1 MKLESRDRAAL
12 RTTGWTASGEVLKKV
27 RCDVYHHDAFAA
39 RHSRP
44 PIPRIGHTR
53 EMFAVTTSTA
63 LRAPCARQTRAR
75 RAPAA
80 ARASARVA
88 VDKKSAEK
96 NVITFLAATAVATGV
111 LTLDARVALA
121 NDHYANDCDPICHVL
136 DDGAAKSQKQEEEMK
151 KSGPDMG
158 SLMEQ
163 LQAQRKAEEAA
174 AKAAKK

>member
-1 MKLESRDRAAL
+1 MTC
-12 RTTGWTASGEVLKKV
+12 TTMTPIAS
-27 RCDVYHHDAFAA
+27 HN
-39 RHSRP
+39 SRP
-44 PIPRIGHTR
+44 LEPFLGRTS
-53 EMFAVTTSTA
+53 EMFATTTSVA
-63 LRAPCARQTRAR
+63 LRPPAAR
-75 RAPAA
+75 RTRPRGAPAA

-88 VDKKSAEK
+88 VDKKSAKK

-111 LTLDARVALA
+111 LTLDNAALA

-151 KSGPDMG
+151 KAGPDMG

-174 AKAAKK
+174 ARAAKK

>member
-1 MKLESRDRAAL
+1 M
-12 RTTGWTASGEVLKKV
+12 
-27 RCDVYHHDAFAA
+27 
-39 RHSRP
+39 
-44 PIPRIGHTR
+44 
-53 EMFAVTTSTA
+53 
-63 LRAPCARQTRAR
+63 
-75 RAPAA
+75 
-80 ARASARVA
+80 
-88 VDKKSAEK
+88 DKKSAEK

-163 LQAQRKAEEAA
+163 LQAQRNAEEAA

>member
-1 MKLESRDRAAL
+1 
-12 RTTGWTASGEVLKKV
+12 
-27 RCDVYHHDAFAA
+27 
-39 RHSRP
+39 
-44 PIPRIGHTR
+44 
-53 EMFAVTTSTA
+53 MFAVTTPTA
-63 LRAPCARQTRAR
+63 LRAPAARQTRAR

-88 VDKKSAEK
+88 ADKKSAEK

-111 LTLDARVALA
+111 LTLDRAALA

-136 DDGAAKSQKQEEEMK
+136 DDGAAKSKKQEEEMK
-151 KSGPDMG
+151 QSGPDMG

-174 AKAAKK
+174 AETPAEDNASDDASDEASED

>member
-1 MKLESRDRAAL
+1 
-12 RTTGWTASGEVLKKV
+12 
-27 RCDVYHHDAFAA
+27 
-39 RHSRP
+39 
-44 PIPRIGHTR
+44 
-53 EMFAVTTSTA
+53 MFAVTSSVT
-63 LRAPCARQTRAR
+63 LRAPAARPPRAR

-88 VDKKSAEK
+88 EDKESAKK
-96 NVITFLAATAVATGV
+96 NVIRFLAATAVATGV
-111 LTLDARVALA
+111 LTLEGAALA

-174 AKAAKK
+174 ARAAKK

>member
-1 MKLESRDRAAL
+1 M
-12 RTTGWTASGEVLKKV
+12 LKKV

-44 PIPRIGHTR
+44 LIPLIGHTR
-53 EMFAVTTSTA
+53 KMFAVKTS
-63 LRAPCARQTRAR
+63 AR

>member
-1 MKLESRDRAAL
+1 
-12 RTTGWTASGEVLKKV
+12 
-27 RCDVYHHDAFAA
+27 
-39 RHSRP
+39 
-44 PIPRIGHTR
+44 
-53 EMFAVTTSTA
+53 
-63 LRAPCARQTRAR
+63 
-75 RAPAA
+75 
-80 ARASARVA
+80 

>member
-1 MKLESRDRAAL
+1 
-12 RTTGWTASGEVLKKV
+12 
-27 RCDVYHHDAFAA
+27 
-39 RHSRP
+39 
-44 PIPRIGHTR
+44 
-53 EMFAVTTSTA
+53 MFAVTTPTA
-63 LRAPCARQTRAR
+63 LRAPAARQTRAR

>member
-1 MKLESRDRAAL
+1 
-12 RTTGWTASGEVLKKV
+12 
-27 RCDVYHHDAFAA
+27 
-39 RHSRP
+39 
-44 PIPRIGHTR
+44 
-53 EMFAVTTSTA
+53 MFAVTSSVT
-63 LRAPCARQTRAR
+63 LREPAARPPRAR

-88 VDKKSAEK
+88 EGKEAAKK

-111 LTLDARVALA
+111 LTLEGAALA

-174 AKAAKK
+174 ARAAKK

>member
-1 MKLESRDRAAL
+1 M
-12 RTTGWTASGEVLKKV
+12 TPFAS
-27 RCDVYHHDAFAA
+27 HN
-39 RHSRP
+39 SRP
-44 PIPRIGHTR
+44 LEPFLGRTS
-53 EMFAVTTSTA
+53 EMFATTTSVA
-63 LRAPCARQTRAR
+63 LRPPAARRTRPR

-151 KSGPDMG
+151 KAGPDMG

-174 AKAAKK
+174 ARAAKK

>member
-1 MKLESRDRAAL
+1 
-12 RTTGWTASGEVLKKV
+12 
-27 RCDVYHHDAFAA
+27 
-39 RHSRP
+39 
-44 PIPRIGHTR
+44 
-53 EMFAVTTSTA
+53 MFAVTTPTA
-63 LRAPCARQTRAR
+63 LRAPAARQTRAR

-88 VDKKSAEK
+88 ADKKSAEK

>member
-44 PIPRIGHTR
+44 LIPLLGHTHK
-53 EMFAVTTSTA
+53 MFAVTTSAA

-96 NVITFLAATAVATGV
+96 NVITFLAATAVANIAADSPSHDF
-111 LTLDARVALA
+111 LARFLR
-121 NDHYANDCDPICHVL
+121 I
-136 DDGAAKSQKQEEEMK
+136 
-151 KSGPDMG
+151 
-158 SLMEQ
+158 
-163 LQAQRKAEEAA
+163 
-174 AKAAKK
+174 